1 MRRLARFGVCG
12 SCIFENGAIL
22 QPVMIPMS
30 LDRFSRADRVK
41 TPRHHID
48 PGFVNHRLIFSTLGH
63 DFREFYERRRL
74 KSDDHMSLFYNDHLL
89 VTYLLNSCHE
99 AGVPTLGE
107 VLQSPVV
114 GSLFCSTE
122 LLNASPGVYG
132 ELPKIAAFCGVD
144 IPPGRTDEILERCS
158 FAYMKGYESKFDFM
172 NQVLLE
178 RRFVEG
184 AFIRE
189 GKTNSWTGLLTD
201 SQNQLFEEAAG
212 RWRRAEASGHRPKFP
227 KAPHRSLGSDGELG
241 AQRLTEE

>member
-1 MRRLARFGVCG
+1 MVVESCRVHDPQITRAQRLERPCERSRGQHLPKLEALAMRRLARFGVCG

-74 KSDDHMSLFYNDHLL
+74 KSDDHMSLLYNDHLL

-132 ELPKIAAFCGVD
+132 EPRSAVSTFHRAGPTRFWNGAAS
-144 IPPGRTDEILERCS
+144 RT
-158 FAYMKGYESKFDFM
+158 
-172 NQVLLE
+172 
-178 RRFVEG
+178 
-184 AFIRE
+184 
-189 GKTNSWTGLLTD
+189 
-201 SQNQLFEEAAG
+201 
-212 RWRRAEASGHRPKFP
+212 
-227 KAPHRSLGSDGELG
+227 
-241 AQRLTEE
+241 